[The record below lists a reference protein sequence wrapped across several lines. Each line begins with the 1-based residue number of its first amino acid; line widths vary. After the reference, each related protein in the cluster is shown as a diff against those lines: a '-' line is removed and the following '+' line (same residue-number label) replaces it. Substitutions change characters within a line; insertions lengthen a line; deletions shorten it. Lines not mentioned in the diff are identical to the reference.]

1 MSLKSHLLLIISFS
15 VASTVFA
22 QPEVSPELIARFNSM
37 SPEEQR
43 ALAQQYGASIQ
54 DLRAITQQGSRSES
68 LDRGLGSFSETLKP
82 QETSKEAAPT
92 VIEQFARSEEPAGV
106 EESPAAEEPKLPRF
120 GSQIFDSS
128 ITRFTQVDN
137 LPVPSGY
144 VLGVGDQL
152 SVLLYGNDNIETS
165 VVIDREGAVN
175 FPLLGPL
182 VLAGI
187 SWNEAKNLVEQRV
200 QDQLVGTK
208 VVISLGR
215 LRSINVFMAGEVAQP
230 GNFTVSALTTIIQ
243 SIYLAG
249 GITDKGSYRDIQV
262 IRDGQKVAT
271 LDLHGLLLEGSVA
284 SDERLQNG
292 DVVFVPLNGSI
303 ATIRGAV
310 NRSARFETV
319 QGETLGDLINMA
331 GGLTP
336 NAVAHQVVLQRRDL
350 ELELPVL
357 LNLDLNDAGALRLPI
372 QDGDLLTVGSLPNRI
387 ENPVTLRGAVTQ
399 KGLVAW
405 EPGLRLSSFIKNAD
419 KDLEPAVDFETG
431 LIARRINQKLDIEV
445 LSFQLSDVLLAP
457 GGPGDPLLQ
466 PYDEVY
472 IFGPEFTRPADLAGV
487 VARLDRQATYSNW
500 SQTVTLKGA
509 VSGAGR
515 FPLPK
520 GDFHVTDLLLLS
532 GAGTNV
538 AYDVELD
545 IGLVVRRADDRFR
558 VEAIPFNLGK
568 ALSAPHS
575 AEDPVLS
582 PLDEVLIFND
592 ASAAGASNRR
602 ELMAELVDQF
612 LEQASPEEPPQLVTI
627 QGRVR
632 EPGIYPILASSDLG
646 YLISLAGGFE
656 EGAYQ
661 SAAEIQRRFLNGD
674 GGLGIEI
681 LQLNLNSPD
690 SLSSTLQSRDIIRIN
705 TIPNWTAE
713 EKVTIAGEVKFPG
726 VYVISPR
733 ERLSSVVARAG
744 GLSDTAYPK
753 GAVFESAI
761 ARKVQI
767 AQAEKYY
774 KFLGSDEVKA
784 EGDFE
789 VQEDNTEDLQSFLRR
804 SIRGRVSIDLGA
816 ILNGRAEFDPILVE
830 GDQLIVPRQPYSVSV
845 LGEVFEQG
853 AHAFDPKLSIN
864 DYLSLAGGETRFADS
879 KRTYIIKANGEVKP
893 IRGGN
898 WLFGRNSRRI
908 EAGDSIVVPLD
919 TDYEKPLT
927 RVQSVTS
934 VVFQSMASIAAFFAI
949 KNN

>member
-1 MSLKSHLLLIISFS
+1 MVLKVHLLLMISLS
-15 VASTVFA
+15 VVGSVLA
-22 QPEVSPELIARFNSM
+22 QPSVSPELIARFNSM

-54 DLRAITQQGSRSES
+54 DLRAITQQGSQKVSTNP
-68 LDRGLGSFSETLKP
+68 GLGSASKTLKP
-82 QETSKEAAPT
+82 QE
-92 VIEQFARSEEPAGV
+92 IAREVTLAGDQLASPEKPSEV
-106 EESPAAEEPKLPRF
+106 KESPTARDPKLPRF

-152 SVLLYGNDNIETS
+152 SVLLYGNDNVETS

-187 SWNEAKNLVEQRV
+187 SWNEAKDLVERRV

-208 VVISLGR
+208 VVVSLGR
-215 LRSINVFMAGEVAQP
+215 LRSINVFMAGEVTQP

-262 IRDGQKVAT
+262 IRDGQKVAS
-271 LDLHGLLLEGSVA
+271 LDLYELLLEGSVS

-292 DVVFVPLNGSI
+292 DVVFVPLSESI

-310 NRSARFETV
+310 NRPARFETIE
-319 QGETLGDLINMA
+319 GETLGDLINMA

-336 NAVAHQVVLQRRDL
+336 EAITQQAVLQRRDL

-357 LNLDLNDAGALRLPI
+357 NNLDLTDAGVLRLPI
-372 QDGDLLTVGSLPNRI
+372 QDGDLVAVGSLPNRI
-387 ENPVTLRGAVTQ
+387 ENPITLSGAVTQ

-405 EPGLRLSSFIKNAD
+405 EPGLRLSSFIKNSD
-419 KDLEPAVDFETG
+419 KDLEPAVDFEIG
-431 LIARRINQKLDIEV
+431 LIARRVNQKLDIEV

-457 GGPGDPLLQ
+457 GESGDPLLK

-472 IFGPEFTRPADLAGV
+472 VFGPEYTRSADLAGV

-509 VSGAGR
+509 VSGGGR
-515 FPLPK
+515 FPLPM

-532 GAGTNV
+532 GGGTNV
-538 AYDVELD
+538 ANDVELD
-545 IGLVVRRADDRFR
+545 IGLIVRRANDRFR

-568 ALSAPHS
+568 ALSEPHG

-602 ELMAELVDQF
+602 ELMADLVNRFVQ
-612 LEQASPEEPPQLVTI
+612 QANPEEPPQLVTI

-632 EPGIYPILASSDLG
+632 EPGTYPILASNDLA

-661 SAAEIQRRFLNGD
+661 RSVELRRRALGSDGEIVVEIQ
-674 GGLGIEI
+674 EV
-681 LQLNLNSPD
+681 NLASSN
-690 SLSSTLQSRDIIRIN
+690 SLSTRLQSRDVVRVN
-705 TIPNWTAE
+705 TIPNWTSLETVAIE
-713 EKVTIAGEVKFPG
+713 GEVRFPG
-726 VYVISPR
+726 EYVISPG
-733 ERLSSVVARAG
+733 EQLSSLVARAG
-744 GLSDTAYPK
+744 GLTDSAYLK
-753 GAVFESAI
+753 GAVFKSAI
-761 ARKVQI
+761 ARELQLVQ
-767 AQAEKYY
+767 ARRYFSSLSAEQSKSVGE
-774 KFLGSDEVKA
+774 LTIQTDDSGLE
-784 EGDFE
+784 
-789 VQEDNTEDLQSFLRR
+789 NTTLIE
-804 SIRGRVSIDLGA
+804 SITGRISIDLEA
-816 ILNGRAEFDPILVE
+816 ILNGGAAFDPILVD
-830 GDQLIVPRQPYSVSV
+830 GDQLIVPKQPYSVNV
-845 LGEVFEQG
+845 FGEVFEQG
-853 AHAFDPKLSIN
+853 AHAYDTKLTVN
-864 DYLSLAGGETRFADS
+864 DYLKLAGGETRFADS
-879 KRTYIIKANGEVKP
+879 SRTYIIKANGEVKP

-898 WLFGRNSRRI
+898 WLFGRSAKKI
-908 EAGDSIVVPLD
+908 EAGDSIVVPLNQN
-919 TDYEKPLT
+919 YEKPLT
-927 RVQSVTS
+927 RAQSVTS